1 MKVYTKT
8 GDEGQTSLLSKQ
20 RVFKDD
26 VRVEAYGTVDEV
38 NSAMGLA
45 KSLIKPSWAIDILH
59 QIQLELISLNADLAT
74 DSLSVVDYRIT
85 QEHVT
90 RLESQIDSL
99 EQRRVP
105 QRGFVTPGAS
115 SASAALDLARTIV
128 RRAERCVVRLKRTG
142 EVTVPVSLY
151 LNRLSD
157 LLFVLARYVEQEEI
171 VDTVTSEVLAA
182 LEGGKSKIMS
192 KTISKN
198 IMEDQRTMLAEA
210 KRMIAAAEQKAQEL
224 GVPMVIAVVDIGGN
238 LVAQHRMDGALLAS
252 ISLALDKAYTAVA
265 LKMSTDQVAV
275 AVSPGQPLCGLNTA
289 NGGRFIIFGGGFP
302 IVENGTII
310 GGFGVSGGSVDQ
322 DMMVAK
328 AGLGS
333 L

>member
-8 GDEGQTSLLSKQ
+8 GDQGQTSLLSKQ

-26 VRVEAYGTVDEV
+26 ARVEAYGTVDEV

-45 KSLIKPSWAIDILH
+45 KSLIKTSWVIDILH
-59 QIQLELISLNADLAT
+59 QVQVELISLNADLAT
-74 DSLSVVDYRIT
+74 DSLSTVDYRIT

-90 RLESQIDSL
+90 KLESLIDFI
-99 EQRRVP
+99 EQRRIP

-115 SASAALDLARTIV
+115 PASAALDLARTMA

-157 LLFVLARYVEQEEI
+157 LLFVLARYIEQEEI
-171 VDTVTSEVLAA
+171 VDTVTSKVLAA
-182 LEGGKSKIMS
+182 LKGGKSK
-192 KTISKN
+192 T
-198 IMEDQRTMLAEA
+198 IMEDQRTMLVEA
-210 KRMIAAAEQKAQEL
+210 KRMIALAEQKAREI

-238 LVAQHRMDGALLAS
+238 LVAHHRMDGALLAS

-265 LKMSTDQVAV
+265 LKMPTDQVAEV
-275 AVSPGQPLCGLNTA
+275 VRPGQPLCGLNTA

-302 IVENGTII
+302 IVENGNII
-310 GGFGVSGGSVDQ
+310 GGLGVSGGSVEE
-322 DMMVAK
+322 DMLVAR
-328 AGLGS
+328 AGLGN
-333 L
+333 

>member
-20 RVFKDD
+20 RVYKDD
-26 VRVEAYGTVDEV
+26 ARVEAYGTVDEV

-74 DSLSVVDYRIT
+74 DSLSVADYRIN

-90 RLESQIDSL
+90 RLESLIDSL
-99 EQRRVP
+99 EQRRIP

-157 LLFVLARYVEQEEI
+157 LLFVLARCVEEEEI
-171 VDTVTSEVLAA
+171 VTTVTRKVLAV
-182 LEGGKSKIMS
+182 LESQKLQTIF
-192 KTISKN
+192 KTK
-198 IMEDQRTMLAEA
+198 MKEQCTMLAEA
-210 KRMIAAAEQKAQEL
+210 KKMIVAAEQKAHEI

-238 LVAQHRMDGALLAS
+238 LVAQQRMDGALLAS

-265 LKMSTDQVAV
+265 LKMSTDQVAE
-275 AVSPGQPLCGLNTA
+275 AASPGQPLFGLNTA

-302 IVENGTII
+302 IIENGNIV
-310 GGFGVSGGSVDQ
+310 GGLGVSGGSVEE
-322 DMMVAK
+322 DMMVAR
-328 AGLGS
+328 AGLS
-333 L
+333 I

>member
-20 RVFKDD
+20 RVYKDD
-26 VRVEAYGTVDEV
+26 ARVEAYGTVDEV

-74 DSLSVVDYRIT
+74 DSLSVADYRIN

-90 RLESQIDSL
+90 RLESLIDSL
-99 EQRRVP
+99 EQRRIP

-157 LLFVLARYVEQEEI
+157 LLFVLARCVEEEEI
-171 VDTVTSEVLAA
+171 VTTVTRKVLAV
-182 LEGGKSKIMS
+182 LESQKL
-192 KTISKN
+192 KTIFKTK
-198 IMEDQRTMLAEA
+198 MEEQCTMLAEA
-210 KRMIAAAEQKAQEL
+210 KKMIVAAEQKAHEI

-238 LVAQHRMDGALLAS
+238 LVAQQRMDGALLAS

-265 LKMSTDQVAV
+265 LKMSTDQVAE
-275 AVSPGQPLCGLNTA
+275 AASPGQPLFGLNTA

-302 IVENGTII
+302 IIENGNIV
-310 GGFGVSGGSVDQ
+310 GGLGVSGGSVEE
-322 DMMVAK
+322 DMMVAR
-328 AGLGS
+328 AGLS
-333 L
+333 I